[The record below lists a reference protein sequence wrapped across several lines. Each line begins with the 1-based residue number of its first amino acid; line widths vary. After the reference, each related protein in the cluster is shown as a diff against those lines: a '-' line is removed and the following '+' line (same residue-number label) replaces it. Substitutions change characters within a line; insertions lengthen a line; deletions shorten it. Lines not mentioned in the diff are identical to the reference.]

1 MSDLKPEE
9 QARVLIDEML
19 AEAGWAVVPRSE
31 YSEIQN
37 AQAVTEAL
45 TKGNCEADYLLFL
58 DGKAIGVLEAKRK
71 EKLLDG
77 VVADQTAKYSAGTLS
92 WYQTWTKPLP
102 FLFMSNG
109 DTLLFKNKLDSSSKF
124 EPIKKMF
131 TPKQLVKKAAEF
143 GVAID
148 SEFAALPMLPPV
160 GPNGLRLCQ
169 REAIEALELA
179 FKHGDRR
186 ALLDIA
192 TGAGKTYTACMI
204 CYRQLN
210 YTKTERILYLVDR
223 TNLGVQTESEFA
235 SFRLTES
242 GVEFS
247 KIYSVLRPRHFDAN
261 NDDDM
266 RELSKSNVCIC
277 TIQRL
282 FSILKGEVEDDDV
295 DEAKEEESFFSDDDD
310 DSAPPVELGDNLKLS
325 SDFFDTIIV
334 DECHR
339 SIYSRWGK
347 VLKYFKTARII
358 GLTAT
363 PTPQAYAFF
372 QNDNKPT
379 YRYSRQQSYADGIN
393 VPPRIYRIKTEVTES
408 GGVIGAGDTVI
419 EVTKK
424 TGATKRKKQKD
435 TSVYTNAELDRSVVN
450 PTQIEKVITEY
461 RDVIYD
467 RLFPNRIPEN
477 GEPDYRYIPKT
488 LFFAKNRQH
497 ARNIIETIERVFACK
512 FPEGR
517 VPEGFVQEITCSI
530 EKPNDRIKAFRNDKN
545 FRIAVTVTLVA
556 TGTDVKPVEVV
567 AFMRDVRSEVLYIQ
581 MVGRGCRSVSD
592 DKLRTVTPNADTK
605 ENFVLLDAVGVSQ
618 SEKSIPNA
626 CENGKDKKPMRLA
639 DLLERI
645 AHGEVSDANLELL
658 AEKCSTIHNK
668 TNEEHNAEFYDI
680 AGFTLRD
687 FSLSIFAAFENSTLP
702 DYVDINEPNNER
714 KKLVSPVINNKDI
727 RSKLVELNA
736 GYQSILNPGQDKVI
750 YSEFLEE
757 DAIKH
762 TSAFEKYINEPN
774 NERKKLVSP
783 VINNK
788 NIRSKLVELNAGYQS
803 ILNPGQ
809 DKVIYSEFLEEDAI
823 KHTSAFEKYINEH
836 CDEIEA
842 LRIIYHDESKSITN
856 AMLLDLQQK
865 LLTENRMFRA
875 PLLWDYYKVFAKEN
889 KKTVIPL
896 KGKNEIESIT
906 NLIQLVRFAYG
917 RTETLQSIQG
927 IASQRF
933 GLYIGQ
939 RLGATGRDFTPAQVE
954 VLRKVAEYIAQN
966 GCTNRKDLFDF
977 DQTLAIQA
985 IQIYTPIKAESELDY
1000 LSKFLLQIKAA

>member
-1 MSDLKPEE
+1 MSFIFCWENTQISPKNAFFVQFFIIAPPFLIYIYIEKAMSDLKPEE

-19 AEAGWAVVPRSE
+19 AEAGWAVVSRSE

-109 DTLLFKNKLDSSSKF
+109 DTLLFKNKLDGSSKF

-131 TPKQLVKKAAEF
+131 TPKQLVKKAAES
-143 GVAID
+143 GINID

-179 FKHGDRR
+179 FKHGERR

-242 GVEFS
+242 GVEFN

-282 FSILKGEVEDDDV
+282 FSILKGEVDDDDV
-295 DEAKEEESFFSDDDD
+295 DEAQEEENFFSDEDD

-325 SDFFDTIIV
+325 SDFFDTLIV

-393 VPPRIYRIKTEVTES
+393 VPPRIYRIKTEVTEN

-424 TGATKRKKQKD
+424 TGTAKRKKQKD
-435 TSVYTNAELDRSVVN
+435 SSVYTNVELDRSVVN

-497 ARNIIETIERVFACK
+497 ARNIIETIERVFAYK

-567 AFMRDVRSEVLYIQ
+567 AFMRDVRSGVLYIQ

-626 CENGKDKKPMRLA
+626 CENGNDKKPMRLA

-702 DYVDINEPNNER
+702 DYVN
-714 KKLVSPVINNKDI
+714 
-727 RSKLVELNA
+727 
-736 GYQSILNPGQDKVI
+736 
-750 YSEFLEE
+750 
-757 DAIKH
+757 
-762 TSAFEKYINEPN
+762 INEPN

-788 NIRSKLVELNAGYQS
+788 NVRSKLVELNAGYQS

-896 KGKNEIESIT
+896 KGKNELESIT

-917 RTETLQSIQG
+917 RTETLQSVQG

-966 GCTNRKDLFDF
+966 GCTSRKDLFDF

-985 IQIYTPIKAESELDY
+985 IQIYTPQKAESELDY